1 MQVDQTQTEQLAV
14 PASVEQVEPTTTTTT
29 TESPAQEVVPQEPTK
44 EAEQAE
50 PVKEEQ
56 EAPKQEEAEPV
67 TNTEE
72 PAKQETEPVKEE
84 QEAAKQEE
92 EAPKQEEQPVEEA
105 KEECAA
111 EEPAVDEKV
120 KRYSQVIKEA
130 LGLFEELRPVDKWE
144 FYGEANGLK
153 TYTRLDVASGLKM
166 ARGDGVIMKS
176 VDDIV
181 KPVLDTEAV
190 KKWGANL
197 QSHQIVEENS
207 EYTIYRSIDVKRMF
221 VTQRETVIAT
231 KIVKLE
237 DGSTVTVQ
245 RSTEHPDYPE
255 IKDYVRAS
263 VLLFAWHLTPDK
275 EVANKT
281 YVTSI
286 VFVDPKGWVPI
297 PVFNAFIHDQAQNVK
312 KLKDYVE
319 KL

>member
-1 MQVDQTQTEQLAV
+1 MQVDQTQTEQIAV
-14 PASVEQVEPTTTTTT
+14 PASTEQVEPTTTTTT
-29 TESPAQEVVPQEPTK
+29 EAPATEAPTQEVVQEEPAK
-44 EAEQAE
+44 EAE

-56 EAPKQEEAEPV
+56 EAPKQEEGEPV
-67 TNTEE
+67 TNKEE
-72 PAKQETEPVKEE
+72 PAAEEKTEPVTEEKEASKE
-84 QEAAKQEE
+84 GE
-92 EAPKQEEQPVEEA
+92 EAPQQEEQAKEEAPVEE
-105 KEECAA
+105 
-111 EEPAVDEKV
+111 PVGDEKV
-120 KRYSQVIKEA
+120 QRYCRVVKEA
-130 LGLFEELRPVDKWE
+130 LDLFNELKPVDKWE
-144 FYGEANGLK
+144 FYGDTNGLK
-153 TYTRLDVASGLKM
+153 TYTKLDVASGLKM
-166 ARGDGVIMKS
+166 ARGDGIIMKS

-231 KIVKLE
+231 KVVKLE
-237 DGSTVTVQ
+237 DGSTLTVQ
-245 RSTEHPDYPE
+245 RSVDHPDWPE

-281 YVTSI
+281 HVTSI
-286 VFVDPKGWVPI
+286 IFVDPKGWVPI
-297 PVFNAFIHDQAQNVK
+297 PVFNAFIHDQAQSVK